1 MAYTRAPRQK
11 SPRIGPFRAGRPLP
25 RLASTFIEVCPPRA
39 HFPPLADA
47 PPLGVPVPAR
57 GGYSRSRPIPDP
69 IAGRGPWRSIQFPK
83 SPRSGSKMRLRPWP
97 APRLGGSARR
107 SPRARR
113 ASRPGGRRG
122 RSRCPPRGEEES
134 DQVDQDDR
142 RDDGDHVDL
151 RAWRTAASTLSALS
165 TAAVDSR
172 AVRMMRAI
180 CAADMMASA
189 GRGVTRRVSDRVL
202 IVGILCPGFRPR
214 AGRRQSR
221 PHTTYYG
228 SSGKYLIAIPR

>member
-57 GGYSRSRPIPDP
+57 GGYSRARPIPDP

-122 RSRCPPRGEEES
+122 RSR
-134 DQVDQDDR
+134 
-142 RDDGDHVDL
+142 RDMAA
-151 RAWRTAASTLSALS
+151 RAASA
-165 TAAVDSR
+165 AAVAGTVSLPSR
-172 AVRMMRAI
+172 KSAARRASVLLRTLAVV
-180 CAADMMASA
+180 A
-189 GRGVTRRVSDRVL
+189 GGGGGTG
-202 IVGILCPGFRPR
+202 IVGRSVVWRL
-214 AGRRQSR
+214 
-221 PHTTYYG
+221 
-228 SSGKYLIAIPR
+228 AID